1 MRSCRA
7 VRSAASRVYC
17 IWNRPLS
24 LKSLSQ
30 RCLSRSGRRRQL
42 CSTVASS
49 AVLCFQAVVFVRG
62 LPFVRSLLHPKT
74 SSSQQSSS
82 VTLGRGRGVLF
93 VGRGSIPT
101 VASLVE
107 VFPSSAILC
116 VPSCWSSLRPRSSL
130 CSQSIA
136 SQVFFVPA
144 VFFVHTRSRSRSSL
158 RRSRFD
164 PDGSFVGRGLLFVR
178 RPLLSK
184 LLSSSEVFSS
194 CAVYCIPRFL
204 RPSSLLRPH
213 SVEVEVFSSSVEVR
227 SRR

>member
-1 MRSCRA
+1 MFDGS
-7 VRSAASRVYC
+7 
-17 IWNRPLS
+17 
-24 LKSLSQ
+24 
-30 RCLSRSGRRRQL
+30 
-42 CSTVASS
+42 
-49 AVLCFQAVVFVRG
+49 
-62 LPFVRSLLHPKT
+62 FVRSPLLPSCCLRPR
-74 SSSQQSSS
+74 SSLRSKSFASQNFFVPAVFS

-107 VFPSSAILC
+107 VFPSSAVLC
-116 VPSCWSSLRPRSSL
+116 VPSCCFRPRSSL

-144 VFFVHTRSRSRSSL
+144 VFFVHTRSRSGSSL

-164 PDGSFVGRGLLFVR
+164 PDGSFVDRGLLFVR

-194 CAVYCIPRFL
+194 FAVYCISRFL